1 MSRNSSIATQS
12 LARRRVLFNRNIAQK
27 ILLTLLLT
35 GLAAIPLWLGLEHAH
50 SAPVKTVSPLAA
62 PTPMAGP
69 TDLRA
74 DFVTAEFGAGVKSHF
89 FKSALQLITTA
100 SDEVASA
107 MRLMKRKRCPS
118 VDTS

>member
-1 MSRNSSIATQS
+1 MKRCLNEANLRI
-12 LARRRVLFNRNIAQK
+12 V
-27 ILLTLLLT
+27 
-35 GLAAIPLWLGLEHAH
+35 GAIDLSH
-50 SAPVKTVSPLAA
+50 
-62 PTPMAGP
+62 PTRA
-69 TDLRA
+69 DLRA

-100 SDEVASA
+100 SDDVASA